1 MRTNPRLSDSGED
14 RYTSFVIRP
23 GSDSDIL
30 QGYQKVSGLRL
41 SVPYFRTILKGSCPF
56 TDIVNAHLQLKNP
69 TERPVCFKVKTT
81 APKQYCVRPNSG
93 VLPPSSS
100 KTITVMLQP
109 MDGVPTDVARHKFM
123 VQTCFCP
130 PGDVDL
136 DNIWK
141 TISPNELMYSKL
153 MVVFQ
158 QRTGEHAGAVKE
170 EAPSAV
176 AFTSPMN
183 AGNARPSASPGGN
196 RVAELE
202 EKLRSETELRLKSE
216 KERALLQHDLDEL
229 FSKHAKLQ
237 QAMQS
242 PEGGTPTIQV
252 ILLAI
257 AALLVGLIVGK
268 LF

>member
-1 MRTNPRLSDSGED
+1 MIENRKHG
-14 RYTSFVIRP
+14 
-23 GSDSDIL
+23 
-30 QGYQKVSGLRL
+30 QKTLPTWEYAGGGL
-41 SVPYFRTILKGSCPF
+41 VNGPF

-158 QRTGEHAGAVKE
+158 QRTGEQAGAVKE
-170 EAPSAV
+170 ETPSAV
-176 AFTSPMN
+176 AFT
-183 AGNARPSASPGGN
+183 
-196 RVAELE
+196 
-202 EKLRSETELRLKSE
+202 RLVSFFLSIWS
-216 KERALLQHDLDEL
+216 RTTSHR
-229 FSKHAKLQ
+229 
-237 QAMQS
+237 
-242 PEGGTPTIQV
+242 G
-252 ILLAI
+252 
-257 AALLVGLIVGK
+257 
-268 LF
+268 